1 MTLTQENPMP
11 ESTQA
16 LVNAFKEKAALVA
29 AKVTE
34 AADLQEALRQVA
46 HICEEKMPC
55 ELLAPEPGTET
66 GPLSENKLPTR
77 AKRIIAAPGLDDED
91 FALLEKVCETKGFL
105 CLRTGLRKYLAGID
119 VGIAWADFAVAASG
133 TCAVPT
139 TDEEVRLATMIC
151 ESSVLLLRKS
161 TIKPDLAS
169 IAGQLRE
176 MQNTGAPGYVT
187 FITGPSRT
195 ADIERVL
202 AIGVHGPLE
211 LHVILLEG

>member
-1 MTLTQENPMP
+1 MSKT
-11 ESTQA
+11 TQA
-16 LVNAFKEKAALVA
+16 LVDAFKEKAALVA
-29 AKVTE
+29 AQVTE
-34 AADLQEALRQVA
+34 AADMKEALHRVVQ
-46 HICEEKMPC
+46 ICEQKAPC

-77 AKRIIAAPGLDDED
+77 AQRIIAAPGLGDKD
-91 FALLEKVCETKGFL
+91 FAALKKECADKGFL
-105 CLRTGLRKYLAGID
+105 CIRDGLRKYLAGFD
-119 VGIAWADFAVAASG
+119 VGLAWADFAVAASG

-139 TDEEVRLATMIC
+139 TNEEVRLATMIC

-161 TIKPDLAS
+161 TIKPDLTS
-169 IAGQLRE
+169 IAPQLRK
-176 MQNTGAPGYVT
+176 MQNTGEAGYTT

>member
-1 MTLTQENPMP
+1 MP
-11 ESTQA
+11 ESAQT
-16 LVNAFKEKAALVA
+16 LVDVFKEKAALVA

-34 AADLQEALRQVA
+34 AADLQEALRHVA
-46 HICEEKMPC
+46 QICEEKNPC

-77 AKRIIAAPGLDDED
+77 ARRVIAAPGLDDAA
-91 FALLEKVCETKGFL
+91 FALLEKECEAKGFL
-105 CLRTGLRKYLAGID
+105 CIRKGLRKYLAGID
-119 VGIAWADFAVAASG
+119 VGLAWAEYAVAASG
-133 TCAVPT
+133 TCAVPS

-161 TIKPDLAS
+161 AIKPDLAG
-169 IAGQLRE
+169 IAGQLRAA
-176 MQNTGAPGYVT
+176 QSADAPGYTT

>member
-1 MTLTQENPMP
+1 MS

-16 LVNAFKEKAALVA
+16 LVDAFKEKAALVA

-34 AADLQEALRQVA
+34 VADIHEALRRVIQ
-46 HICEEKMPC
+46 ICEEKAPC

-77 AKRIIAAPGLDDED
+77 VQRIIAAPGLGDEE
-91 FALLEKVCETKGFL
+91 FAVLQKECEGKGFL
-105 CLRTGLRKYLAGID
+105 CIREGLRKYLAGFD
-119 VGIAWADFAVAASG
+119 VGLAWADFAVAASG

-161 TIKPDLAS
+161 TIKPNLAS
-169 IAGQLRE
+169 IAQELRE
-176 MQNTGAPGYVT
+176 MQNTGEPGYTT

-202 AIGVHGPLE
+202 TIGVHGPLE
-211 LHVILLEG
+211 LHVILLEE

>member
-1 MTLTQENPMP
+1 MP

-16 LVNAFKEKAALVA
+16 LVEAFKEKAALVG

-34 AADLQEALRQVA
+34 AAHVQDALHRVVQ
-46 HICEEKMPC
+46 ICEEKAPC
-55 ELLAPEPGTET
+55 ELLAPEPGAET

-77 AKRIIAAPGLDDED
+77 LQRIIAAPGLDDQA
-91 FALLEKVCETKGFL
+91 FAVLAKACEAKGFL
-105 CLRTGLRKYLAGID
+105 CIRAGLRKYLAGFD
-119 VGIAWADFAVAASG
+119 VGVAWADFAVAASG
-133 TCAVPT
+133 TCAVPS

-169 IAGQLRE
+169 IAPRLRE
-176 MQNTGAPGYVT
+176 MQSTDKPAYTT

-202 AIGVHGPLE
+202 TIGVHGPLE

>member
-1 MTLTQENPMP
+1 MP
-11 ESTQA
+11 ESTQG
-16 LVNAFKEKAALVA
+16 LVDVFKEKAALVA

-34 AADLQEALRQVA
+34 AADLQEALHRVVQ
-46 HICEEKMPC
+46 ICEEKAPC

-77 AKRIIAAPGLDDED
+77 VQRIIAAPGLSNSD
-91 FALLEKVCETKGFL
+91 FAALKKACEAKGFL
-105 CLRTGLRKYLAGID
+105 CIREGLRKHLAGFD
-119 VGIAWADFAVAASG
+119 VGLAWADFAVAASA
-133 TCAVPT
+133 TCSVPT

-161 TIKPDLAS
+161 AIKPDLAS
-169 IAGQLRE
+169 IAGQLRA
-176 MQNTGAPGYVT
+176 MQNTGKPEYTT
-187 FITGPSRT
+187 FITGASRT

-202 AIGVHGPLE
+202 TIGVHGPLE

>member
-1 MTLTQENPMP
+1 MSKATK
-11 ESTQA
+11 A
-16 LVNAFKEKAALVA
+16 LVDAFKEKAALVA
-29 AKVTE
+29 AQVTE
-34 AADLQEALRQVA
+34 AADLQEALRRVVQ
-46 HICEEKMPC
+46 ICEEKAPC

-77 AKRIIAAPGLDDED
+77 AQRIIAAPGLSDED
-91 FALLEKVCETKGFL
+91 FAVLEKECEAKGFL
-105 CLRTGLRKYLAGID
+105 CIRGGLRKYLAGFD
-119 VGIAWADFAVAASG
+119 VGLAWADFAVAASG

-161 TIKPDLAS
+161 SIKPDLAS
-169 IAGQLRE
+169 IAQKLRT
-176 MQNTGAPGYVT
+176 MQTTGKPEYTT

>member
-1 MTLTQENPMP
+1 MP
-11 ESTQA
+11 ESAQA
-16 LVNAFKEKAALVA
+16 LVDAFKEKAALVA

-34 AADLQEALRQVA
+34 AADLQAALHHVVQ
-46 HICEEKMPC
+46 ICEEKTPC

-66 GPLSENKLPTR
+66 GSLSENKLPTR
-77 AKRIIAAPGLDDED
+77 AQRVIAAPGLDDKD
-91 FALLEKVCETKGFL
+91 FAALKKACKAKGFL
-105 CLRTGLRKYLAGID
+105 CIRKGLRKYLAGVD
-119 VGIAWADFAVAASG
+119 VGLAWADFAVAASG
-133 TCAVPT
+133 TCAVPS

-161 TIKPDLAS
+161 TIKPDLPS
-169 IAGQLRE
+169 IAQELRE
-176 MQNTGAPGYVT
+176 IQSTGDPTYT
-187 FITGPSRT
+187 TLITGPSRT